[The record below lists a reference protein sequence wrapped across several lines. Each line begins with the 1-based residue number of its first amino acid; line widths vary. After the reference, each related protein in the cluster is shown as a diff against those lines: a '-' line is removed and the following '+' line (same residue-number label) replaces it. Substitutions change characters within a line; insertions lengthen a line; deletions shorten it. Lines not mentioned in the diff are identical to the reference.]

1 MLCSELF
8 WEDDAVY
15 NPQRSPERPQLQ
27 SLFWLFSFNKPD
39 VKISKSVS
47 VCYIKN
53 YNIKLFLTSEEAKT
67 VSGCLVFSTLLG
79 VC

>member
-27 SLFWLFSFNKPD
+27 LLFWLFSFNKSD

-53 YNIKLFLTSEEAKT
+53 
-67 VSGCLVFSTLLG
+67 
-79 VC
+79 